1 MQAKA
6 SKCKTQASQ
15 VVQKTEAVNLTYFSQ
30 TTIICRAVSHQ
41 TSQEKKKK
49 KNPSRLVQDGCLL
62 AVFSMLTVI
71 SERKKKSYQ
80 CRTDLNRS
88 QTHTCDVPKLCLS
101 TFFLCWWFDLYHPLN
116 DPSLF
121 F

>member
-15 VVQKTEAVNLTYFSQ
+15 VVQKTDAVNLTYFSQ

-49 KNPSRLVQDGCLL
+49 KIRADLFKMAVCWLFL
-62 AVFSMLTVI
+62 A
-71 SERKKKSYQ
+71 
-80 CRTDLNRS
+80 C
-88 QTHTCDVPKLCLS
+88 
-101 TFFLCWWFDLYHPLN
+101 
-116 DPSLF
+116 
-121 F
+121 